1 MALFRWGG
9 SGLTSSSDRRLTGAA
24 ELKRSPRSSATRDG
38 ERNRAGK
45 FRGLRNEEVG
55 RKNIFGIAAVVLSLT
70 AFAFAD
76 ESGLVDKNSGIL
88 TKPSR
93 YSVTETIDR
102 VEAAA
107 KGVGANIFNRID
119 YQEMSKKVKV
129 DIRPNEL
136 IIFGRGAGGPFII
149 KEAPLAGIDL
159 PFKAIAWEDS
169 QGKVWLSYINGSY
182 IDKRYSVKGAAKY
195 VANINETIEKIMS
208 EALK

>member
-1 MALFRWGG
+1 MKKL
-9 SGLTSSSDRRLTGAA
+9 L
-24 ELKRSPRSSATRDG
+24 
-38 ERNRAGK
+38 
-45 FRGLRNEEVG
+45 
-55 RKNIFGIAAVVLSLT
+55 GIVAAVLTLT

-76 ESGLVDKNSGIL
+76 ESGLLDKGAGIV
-88 TKPSR
+88 TKPSK
-93 YSVTETIDR
+93 YSVKETIDR

-119 YQEMSKKVKV
+119 YQAMSKKVNV

-169 QGKVWLSYINGSY
+169 QGNVWLSYIDGSY
-182 IDKRYSVKGAAKY
+182 IDNRYNVKGAAKY
-195 VANINETIEKIMS
+195 VTNINETIEKIMS
-208 EALK
+208 EALR

>member
-1 MALFRWGG
+1 MKKLFG
-9 SGLTSSSDRRLTGAA
+9 
-24 ELKRSPRSSATRDG
+24 
-38 ERNRAGK
+38 
-45 FRGLRNEEVG
+45 
-55 RKNIFGIAAVVLSLT
+55 IIAAVLTLT

-76 ESGLVDKNSGIL
+76 ESGLLDKGAGIV
-88 TKPSR
+88 TKPSK
-93 YSVTETIDR
+93 YSVKETIDR

-119 YQEMSKKVKV
+119 YQAMSKKVNV

-169 QGKVWLSYINGSY
+169 QGKVWLSYIDGSY
-182 IDKRYSVKGAAKY
+182 IDKRYNVKGAAKY
-195 VANINETIEKIMS
+195 VKNINETIEKIMS
-208 EALK
+208 EALR

>member
-1 MALFRWGG
+1 MKTL
-9 SGLTSSSDRRLTGAA
+9 
-24 ELKRSPRSSATRDG
+24 
-38 ERNRAGK
+38 
-45 FRGLRNEEVG
+45 
-55 RKNIFGIAAVVLSLT
+55 FGIVAAMLSLSGV
-70 AFAFAD
+70 AFAD
-76 ESGLVDKNSGIL
+76 ESGLLAKDAGIV
-88 TKPSR
+88 TTPSK
-93 YSVTETIDR
+93 YSVKETIDR

-159 PFKAIAWEDS
+159 PFKALAWEDS
-169 QGKVWLSYINGSY
+169 QGKVWLSYTNGSY
-182 IDKRYSVKGAAKY
+182 IDKRYAVTGAAKY
-195 VANINETIEKIMS
+195 VANINETIEKIVS

>member
-1 MALFRWGG
+1 MKKLFG
-9 SGLTSSSDRRLTGAA
+9 
-24 ELKRSPRSSATRDG
+24 
-38 ERNRAGK
+38 
-45 FRGLRNEEVG
+45 
-55 RKNIFGIAAVVLSLT
+55 IIAAVLT
-70 AFAFAD
+70 LTVFAFAD
-76 ESGLVDKNSGIL
+76 ESGLLDKGAGIV
-88 TKPSR
+88 TNPSK
-93 YSVTETIDR
+93 YSVKETIDR

-119 YQEMSKKVKV
+119 YQAMSKKVEV

-159 PFKAIAWEDS
+159 PFKALAWEDS

-195 VANINETIEKIMS
+195 VTNINETVEKIMS